1 MSDGALT
8 EGEIAALV
16 ARYPLPAGVP
26 DAVLNR
32 DELAEALGTSA
43 NTVSAW
49 LNDGMPVVQVGRN
62 GKPYELQ
69 LSHCFAW
76 NEARKRSEETRNAEA
91 RTAIEA
97 MRLAL
102 VGGRSGDSIEA
113 LDPKQR
119 REILTAQLAHEQ
131 LEVSRNR
138 LLRREDVR
146 ETLENLFGLIRDT
159 LEVAPDRIERAEP
172 TLPPKAVNALVEI
185 CDGITDELARK
196 IEAFWAS
203 KPELGQE
210 FLRDEL
216 FDA

>member
-1 MSDGALT
+1 MTD
-8 EGEIAALV
+8 EIDIDDLL
-16 ARYPLPAGVP
+16 ARHPLPAGVP

-32 DELAEALGTSA
+32 EELAEALGTSL

-49 LNDGMPVVQVGRN
+49 IGSGMPVQEHGRN
-62 GKPYELQ
+62 GKPYELR

-76 NEARKRSEETRNAEA
+76 NEARKKSEELRSQAA
-91 RTAIEA
+91 RDAISS

-131 LEVSRNR
+131 LEAQRNK
-138 LLRREDVR
+138 LLQRSDVKEALDVLMSLVR
-146 ETLENLFGLIRDT
+146 DGLD
-159 LEVAPDRIERAEP
+159 VAPDRIERDHP
-172 TLPPKAVNALVEI
+172 DLPSKAVDALVEI
-185 CDGITDELARK
+185 CDGILDELALR
-196 IEAFWAS
+196 IEAYWRDR
-203 KPELGQE
+203 PERGAE
-210 FLRDEL
+210 YLRRDL